1 MNDLFAALQPE
12 PRTVLGTQACVL
24 HGFALNDEDA
34 LLGCIDGIAAAAPF
48 RHLVTPGGHVMQVA
62 MTNCGTCGW
71 CSDRRGYRYDRIDP
85 QTGVPW
91 PAMPDVFLRLAADAA
106 SEAGFDGYVPD
117 ACLINRYAPG
127 TRLSL
132 HQDRDEED
140 RVAPIVSVSLGLPAT
155 FLFGGFAR
163 GDRGVRVPLQHG
175 DVVVW
180 GGVDRMR
187 FHGVLPVKPGHH
199 GRVGEQRLNLT
210 FRKVR
215 RTFVA

>member
-1 MNDLFAALQPE
+1 MSDLFAAQHHGT
-12 PRTVLGTQACVL
+12 RTDLAAQACVL
-24 HGFALNDEDA
+24 HGFALDA
-34 LLGCIDGIAAAAPF
+34 VDGVLAELRDIEARAPF

-62 MTNCGTCGW
+62 MTNCGTFGW
-71 CSDRRGYRYDRIDP
+71 CSDRRGYRYDRHDP
-85 QTGVPW
+85 QSGLPW
-91 PAMPDVFLRLAADAA
+91 PALPPVFLKLAADAA
-106 SEAGFDGYVPD
+106 REAGFDGYVPD

-132 HQDRDEED
+132 HQDRDEDD

-163 GDRGVRVPLQHG
+163 SDKTVRVPLMHG

-180 GGVDRMR
+180 GGLDRMR
-187 FHGVLPVKPGHH
+187 FHGVLPVKPGRHDML
-199 GRVGEQRLNLT
+199 GEQRLNLT

-215 RTFVA
+215 